1 MKFKQILIKLAKLQ
15 EDMVVWP
22 LQIIVVEMGKHVEVM
37 EEGSLHVLNDQ
48 ADSLSQPTSIS
59 LTLVS

>member
-1 MKFKQILIKLAKLQ
+1 MKFKQILIKLAKIH

-37 EEGSLHVLNDQ
+37 EEGGLHALNDR

>member
-1 MKFKQILIKLAKLQ
+1 
-15 EDMVVWP
+15 MVVWP

-59 LTLVS
+59 LTLVSW